1 MQILTFFNRLTYS
14 NKPYTKRVVIPNNH
28 HQLCVKQYRYRCKEF
43 MRYSHD
49 PKIVLGGLLF
59 CPLELFVLGFKF
71 RLPPELVELA

>member
-1 MQILTFFNRLTYS
+1 
-14 NKPYTKRVVIPNNH
+14 
-28 HQLCVKQYRYRCKEF
+28 